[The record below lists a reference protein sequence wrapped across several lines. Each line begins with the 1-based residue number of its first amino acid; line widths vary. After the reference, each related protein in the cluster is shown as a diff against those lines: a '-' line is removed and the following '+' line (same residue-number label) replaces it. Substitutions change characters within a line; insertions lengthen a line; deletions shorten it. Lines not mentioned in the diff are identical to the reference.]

1 MFVQE
6 VVCIVVGILLKI
18 TTMYLAFYVIIYWDT
33 IFFFFLVVI
42 FQDADKI
49 ICNEFLLTG
58 QMYKMWYVM

>member
-18 TTMYLAFYVIIYWDT
+18 KTMYLAIYFIIYRGT
-33 IFFFFLVVI
+33 ILFLLFIFLVVI

-58 QMYKMWYVM
+58 QMYKM

>member
-18 TTMYLAFYVIIYWDT
+18 KTMYLAFYFIIYWGT
-33 IFFFFLVVI
+33 ILFLLFIFLVVI
-42 FQDADKI
+42 FQDADQI

-58 QMYKMWYVM
+58 QMYKM

>member
-18 TTMYLAFYVIIYWDT
+18 KTMYLAFYFIIYWGT
-33 IFFFFLVVI
+33 ILFLLFIYLVVI

-58 QMYKMWYVM
+58 QMYKM

>member
-18 TTMYLAFYVIIYWDT
+18 KTMYLAFYFIIYWGS
-33 IFFFFLVVI
+33 ILFLLFIFLVVI

-58 QMYKMWYVM
+58 QMYKM

>member
-18 TTMYLAFYVIIYWDT
+18 KTMYLAFYFIIYWGT
-33 IFFFFLVVI
+33 ILFLLFIFLVVI

-58 QMYKMWYVM
+58 QMYKM